1 MWMARRRCIGGSRR
15 TGVAGKWWPRRV
27 SVLLCTRA
35 VCNDA
40 RRSPLQVLNKAVKE
54 LPTEPVLHI
63 IAAKL
68 QEAQGTNPVMVRRI
82 ISRAIKDKLPK
93 AGVIIDRETWL
104 REAETAEKAVP
115 PMVTTCRAIVKEVV
129 DVAVDEHDRK
139 DTYHRD
145 AAEAADRGCVETAR
159 AILEHACESFPASE
173 TSWRA
178 AADLEKRLGMP
189 PLCSCTAEVFM

>member
-1 MWMARRRCIGGSRR
+1 MFRQLPHA
-15 TGVAGKWWPRRV
+15 
-27 SVLLCTRA
+27 LLPTLPQK
-35 VCNDA
+35 
-40 RRSPLQVLNKAVKE
+40 RSLLQVLNRAVKD

-68 QEAQGTNPVMVRRI
+68 QEAQGTNPDMVRRI
-82 ISRAIKDKLPK
+82 IARAIQDKLPK

-104 REAETAEKAVP
+104 REAETAEQATP
-115 PMVTTCRAIVKEVV
+115 PMVVTCRAIVREVV

-159 AILEHACESFPASE
+159 AILEHACEAFPSSE

-178 AADLEKRLGMP
+178 AADLEKRLGAHLLRVP
-189 PLCSCTAEVFM
+189 HPISWHGSAVARDIVL

>member
-1 MWMARRRCIGGSRR
+1 MRR
-15 TGVAGKWWPRRV
+15 
-27 SVLLCTRA
+27 
-35 VCNDA
+35 
-40 RRSPLQVLNKAVKE
+40 LQVLNKAVKD

-68 QEAQGTNPVMVRRI
+68 QEAQGTNPGMVRRI

-115 PMVTTCRAIVKEVV
+115 PMVATCRAIVKEVV
-129 DVAVDEHDRK
+129 DVAVDDHDRK

-159 AILEHACESFPASE
+159 AILEHACESFPTSE

-178 AADLEKRLGMP
+178 AADLEKRLGARAP
-189 PLCSCTAEVFM
+189 YSRTPDRPACGSCPACSCAGSHERHTTTILMERRQY